1 VERVVCLK
9 LMNDAKW
16 HRNELND
23 QVLELEQVVV
33 VDGRGW
39 RSELPF
45 ALELEQVVVDGHA

>member
-1 VERVVCLK
+1 MK

-39 RSELPF
+39 RGELPF
-45 ALELEQVVVDGHA
+45 ALELEQVVVVDGHA